1 MPINFAQL
9 HQYALNL
16 YGISKTVN
24 SFVLANENVVAAAC
38 GSNELYVLGDAAIT
52 LDAQACVMLSTV
64 TNVADFFSCQN
75 WNPLYTTVAF
85 DAICYQG
92 NQGFFW
98 ISFSQFMIV
107 LCSMVMLTLRIA
119 FAPLINDNEVANSR
133 RCCCRR
139 REKETKG
146 AVFDERV
153 KDDHVGMEEALAL
166 SPTAPNGKDDVGVV
180 AAHASTDGP
189 VHNDIITT
197 EDGKDLGAEEENH
210 DDSDKME
217 KS

>member
-24 SFVLANENVVAAAC
+24 AFVLANEHAVAVAC
-38 GSNELYVLGDAAIT
+38 GSNELYVLGNAVNT

-85 DAICYQG
+85 DAICYEG

-119 FAPLINDNEVANSR
+119 FAPLISDDQVATSR

-139 REKETKG
+139 REIEMK
-146 AVFDERV
+146 RV
-153 KDDHVGMEEALAL
+153 VDAEQEKDDLVGKEGAL
-166 SPTAPNGKDDVGVV
+166 SRSPGAPNDKDDNGFVT
-180 AAHASTDGP
+180 AHASADGP
-189 VHNDIITT
+189 GDSDVITTQVGNDLAKEEHHHHSNDI
-197 EDGKDLGAEEENH
+197 
-210 DDSDKME
+210 DKT
-217 KS
+217 